1 MPSAT
6 AKKTTKRTQASSA
19 RTKAAPKRKMKAVN
33 WYPAKGVLT
42 EERADEIIR
51 SFGGRPMT
59 KEESRKFRKFIKDPY
74 P

>member
-1 MPSAT
+1 
-6 AKKTTKRTQASSA
+6 
-19 RTKAAPKRKMKAVN
+19 MKAVN
-33 WYPAKGVLT
+33 WYPAKGGLT

-59 KEESRKFRKFIKDPY
+59 KAESRKFQKFIKDPY

>member
-1 MPSAT
+1 
-6 AKKTTKRTQASSA
+6 
-19 RTKAAPKRKMKAVN
+19 MKSIRI
-33 WYPAKGVLT
+33 YPLKGTLT

-59 KEESRKFRKFIKDPY
+59 KEESKKFRKFFKDPY

>member
-1 MPSAT
+1 
-6 AKKTTKRTQASSA
+6 
-19 RTKAAPKRKMKAVN
+19 MKAVN

-59 KEESRKFRKFIKDPY
+59 KAESKEFRRFIKDPY

>member
-6 AKKTTKRTQASSA
+6 ARKTAKRTQASTA
-19 RTKAAPKRKMKAVN
+19 RTKTAPKRKMKAVN
-33 WYPAKGVLT
+33 WYPAKGGLT

-59 KEESRKFRKFIKDPY
+59 KAESRKFQKFIKDPY

>member
-6 AKKTTKRTQASSA
+6 AKKTTKNTPASSA
-19 RTKAAPKRKMKAVN
+19 KIKRAPKRRMKSIRI
-33 WYPAKGVLT
+33 YPLKGTLT

-59 KEESRKFRKFIKDPY
+59 KEESKKFRKFFKDPY